1 MLILNSRNGTAAMPG
16 GALRRSILHLCR
28 RSNANGCM
36 IRADY
41 SAACFMSLLI
51 AASTFGGDIGSA

>member
-1 MLILNSRNGTAAMPG
+1 MPG